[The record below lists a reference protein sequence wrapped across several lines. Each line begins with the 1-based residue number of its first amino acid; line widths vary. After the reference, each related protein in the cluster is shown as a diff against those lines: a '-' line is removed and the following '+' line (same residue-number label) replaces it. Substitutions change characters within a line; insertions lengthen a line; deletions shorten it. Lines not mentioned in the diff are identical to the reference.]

1 MSFNKYFQDELSYLR
16 DLGKEFSNANPQLA
30 PFLAERGS
38 DPDVERLL
46 EGFAFLTGRLS
57 QKLNDQ
63 MPELTH
69 GMIELMWPHYLR
81 PIPSMSVVE
90 FKAVANALSESRLI
104 KRGAELNSVPV
115 EGTACR
121 FRSCYDVEIAP
132 MSITKAEVKQD
143 AKGSVLTLSFA
154 LQGGVSFSQL
164 NLKKIRLFLNGEP
177 FITQTLY
184 LWMRRYL
191 DKVTFKSKNS
201 ENLKQGVVAAKES
214 VLPVGLKVGESLFD
228 YSDNVFPG
236 YRLLQDYFV
245 LQDKFLFLD
254 VVNLQ
259 PLNAAG
265 SEFQLEF
272 SFDRPLEDHVRV
284 TKDMFR
290 LHCTPVA
297 NLFKHDADPL
307 RLDRM
312 TMDYRVRPSGR
323 NSSHFDIFSI
333 DAVESRKQG
342 MTQQRIYTPMAS
354 FEHEEGIKNVVGHYS
369 KRLKTAAVGKGFE
382 TYLSF
387 GGQKGV
393 EDKLSK
399 EVISLELTCTN
410 CQLAEKLKTGDIRVP
425 TVSTPEYV
433 TFSNITTVTSTV
445 YPTLD
450 EGLQWQLISNMSLNY
465 STLTN
470 PTMLRTVIA
479 AYDFRALTDR
489 QAQRQ
494 LQLKLEG
501 IRDIQL
507 QSGDRLIKGH
517 PIRGMS
523 IKMTLRESSYTSE
536 GDMYLFASVLNEF
549 FGLYASINS
558 YHQLTVTG
566 EEKGEQYQWP
576 LKMGLQSTL

>member
-1 MSFNKYFQDELSYLR
+1 
-16 DLGKEFSNANPQLA
+16 
-30 PFLAERGS
+30 
-38 DPDVERLL
+38 
-46 EGFAFLTGRLS
+46 
-57 QKLNDQ
+57 
-63 MPELTH
+63 
-69 GMIELMWPHYLR
+69 
-81 PIPSMSVVE
+81 
-90 FKAVANALSESRLI
+90 
-104 KRGAELNSVPV
+104 
-115 EGTACR
+115 
-121 FRSCYDVEIAP
+121 
-132 MSITKAEVKQD
+132 
-143 AKGSVLTLSFA
+143 
-154 LQGGVSFSQL
+154 
-164 NLKKIRLFLNGEP
+164 
-177 FITQTLY
+177 
-184 LWMRRYL
+184 
-191 DKVTFKSKNS
+191 
-201 ENLKQGVVAAKES
+201 
-214 VLPVGLKVGESLFD
+214 
-228 YSDNVFPG
+228 
-236 YRLLQDYFV
+236 
-245 LQDKFLFLD
+245 
-254 VVNLQ
+254 
-259 PLNAAG
+259 
-265 SEFQLEF
+265 
-272 SFDRPLEDHVRV
+272 
-284 TKDMFR
+284 
-290 LHCTPVA
+290 
-297 NLFKHDADPL
+297 
-307 RLDRM
+307 
-312 TMDYRVRPSGR
+312 
-323 NSSHFDIFSI
+323 
-333 DAVESRKQG
+333 
-342 MTQQRIYTPMAS
+342 
-354 FEHEEGIKNVVGHYS
+354 VVGHYS

-387 GGQKGV
+387 GGQKEL

-433 TFSNITTVTSTV
+433 TFSNITSVTTTV

-501 IRDIQL
+501 IRDIQV

-523 IKMTLRESSYTSE
+523 IKMILRESSYTSE